1 MRILKTKK
9 GLALLA
15 AVAVVGVAAFGA
27 YAYFTSTGTGTGTA
41 TVGTAAN
48 NIYVSGTTTGTL
60 LPGGPAGT
68 LSFAAKNFANFSQS
82 ITNIHATS
90 VQACVGAWSAP
101 NLGSYPV
108 AAPTCPDSAT
118 ADLAD
123 DASCGTLSSGPT
135 NDTTK
140 NFRVAD
146 IAVDPNADGHLA
158 PNANRGLTTTG
169 QILMNDTGS
178 NQDSC
183 KNKNL
188 LVTFSTT

>member
-1 MRILKTKK
+1 MKIIKTKK
-9 GLALLA
+9 GMTLLA
-15 AVAVVGVAAFGA
+15 VVAVVGVAAFGA

-48 NIYVSGTTTGTL
+48 NIYVSGTTSGTL
-60 LPGGPAGT
+60 YPGGPAGM
-68 LSFAAKNFANFSQS
+68 LSFSAKNFANFSQS

-90 VQACVGAWSAP
+90 VQACVGAWSTP

-108 AAPTCPDSAT
+108 AAPTCPDSA
-118 ADLAD
+118 AGDLAD
-123 DASCGTLSSGPT
+123 DAACGTLSNGAT
-135 NDTTK
+135 NDTSK

-158 PNANRGLTTTG
+158 ANANRALTTTG
-169 QILMNDTGS
+169 PISMNDTGA

-183 KNKNL
+183 KSKNL
-188 LVTFSTT
+188 LITFSTT